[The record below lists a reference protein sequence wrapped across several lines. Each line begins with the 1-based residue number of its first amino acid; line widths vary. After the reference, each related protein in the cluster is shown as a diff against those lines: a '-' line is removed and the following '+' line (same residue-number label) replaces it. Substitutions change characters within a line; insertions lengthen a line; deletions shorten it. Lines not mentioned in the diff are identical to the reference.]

1 MYISQGK
8 LIFFLIGGYAAK
20 YQVYLQKSEQH
31 FLLHRILCV
40 EYKKVD
46 PLSVAPSCWPHE
58 CIHTIPS
65 LGLSKILL
73 MSWIWE
79 VRFVKDL
86 LDHLVLSLWVCA
98 ELFLMKYFQ
107 FKPFHLWWFITVLF
121 LMFMPHIVSQRIN
134 FSGHS
139 PLRVF
144 YVCETALNFGAKRE
158 ALQTTGWD
166 FGDELLKCN
175 SVGNDWIY
183 DTAIRGYRHFHFKT
197 KIQRFQLFK
206 SFIMVIFTA
215 PIQNILFYWKLV

>member
-1 MYISQGK
+1 
-8 LIFFLIGGYAAK
+8 
-20 YQVYLQKSEQH
+20 
-31 FLLHRILCV
+31 
-40 EYKKVD
+40 
-46 PLSVAPSCWPHE
+46 
-58 CIHTIPS
+58 
-65 LGLSKILL
+65 
-73 MSWIWE
+73 
-79 VRFVKDL
+79 
-86 LDHLVLSLWVCA
+86 
-98 ELFLMKYFQ
+98 
-107 FKPFHLWWFITVLF
+107 
-121 LMFMPHIVSQRIN
+121 MFMPHIVSQRIN

-206 SFIMVIFTA
+206 SFIMVIF
-215 PIQNILFYWKLV
+215 KLLYKIFFSTENWFKAIKCNLVSDFRITTTCFVGASIFF